1 MDDELELKE
10 NISRMSDE
18 KLLEMVTT
26 KSNEY
31 REAALYFAKNELK
44 ARRIDFITPAA
55 DESSAASEPPIPSI
69 DSHGLV
75 QQCLACGGRLR
86 FGTLVAEKELSIIF
100 SDNDEERFVRVTACS
115 QCGNVSLTVDYEN
128 DVQK

>member
-10 NISRMSDE
+10 NISRMSDD

-31 REAALYFAKNELK
+31 REAALYLAKNELK
-44 ARRIDFITPAA
+44 ARRIDFITPA
-55 DESSAASEPPIPSI
+55 DESEPPIPAI
-69 DSHGLV
+69 DLHGLV

-115 QCGNVSLTVDYEN
+115 QCGNASLTVDYGN